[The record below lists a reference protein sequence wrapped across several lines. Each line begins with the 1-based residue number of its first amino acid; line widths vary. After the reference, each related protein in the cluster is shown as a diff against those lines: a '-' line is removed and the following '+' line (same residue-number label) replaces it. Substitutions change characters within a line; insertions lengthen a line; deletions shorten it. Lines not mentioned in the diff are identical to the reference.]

1 MVDLRVMAY
10 FLVPHCVSTT
20 CKQESLCVRLVVPPF
35 HHEGL
40 GSVSIEFLLPND
52 LGWPL
57 QHEVWLWSETVV
69 LRDVTWVPCPVRAI
83 PAKETSRLNVC
94 TSESCTHVSQLK
106 KRKRSHHSS
115 FRQCK
120 REKILTPLCFR
131 NVEPWKSQC
140 I

>member
-40 GSVSIEFLLPND
+40 GSASIEFLLPNN

-94 TSESCTHVSQLK
+94 TSEACTHVSPLLLPAQEK
-106 KRKRSHHSS
+106 KKIAPLFVSSMQEGENSHTTLLS
-115 FRQCK
+115 
-120 REKILTPLCFR
+120 
-131 NVEPWKSQC
+131 
-140 I
+140 